1 MTNVEVRVRSS
12 YSALSPTCQKAADYL
27 LAHTRELYSIPIA
40 ELARQ
45 SGVSSAA
52 WVRLC
57 KEIGYTG
64 LKDMRQ
70 QLYLQYSAEP
80 QVEVDPTVHFS
91 DLREGKSAQEI
102 LQNVTAASLQALQR
116 TSKLMDPAAYQT
128 ASDWLLQSKS
138 IKLFGMGASGLVAS
152 DLCDKLLRIGKNAI
166 FNFNSHVQLSY
177 SATLTKDDTAVFIS
191 NIGKTQEILQALEAV
206 QASGCHTIGITHY
219 SKSPLSAGCKLL
231 LYTSSKEVY
240 VRSGAMS
247 SRLAQ
252 LMVVDALFTVLHAN
266 GATSFS
272 EVMSNFPASIP
283 AMLGAY
289 VGLTPADRRHLVEAL
304 AILFKASTAKRK
316 PTPAP
321 ASAPSS
327 ATSKATA
334 EIPAETAAGADS
346 AAPARADTDADAGTT
361 ASPSAEDA
369 TEIAD

>member
-27 LAHTRELYSIPIA
+27 LAHKRELYSIPIA

-177 SATLTKDDTAVFIS
+177 SATSKPS
-191 NIGKTQEILQALEAV
+191 
-206 QASGCHTIGITHY
+206 AS
-219 SKSPLSAGCKLL
+219 SA
-231 LYTSSKEVY
+231 
-240 VRSGAMS
+240 
-247 SRLAQ
+247 SR
-252 LMVVDALFTVLHAN
+252 
-266 GATSFS
+266 
-272 EVMSNFPASIP
+272 SIP
-283 AMLGAY
+283 ARAAAFTG
-289 VGLTPADRRHLVEAL
+289 RRR
-304 AILFKASTAKRK
+304 FCR
-316 PTPAP
+316 PWRPCRP
-321 ASAPSS
+321 
-327 ATSKATA
+327 
-334 EIPAETAAGADS
+334 AGAIPL
-346 AAPARADTDADAGTT
+346 ALPIT
-361 ASPSAEDA
+361 ASPR
-369 TEIAD
+369 

>member
-1 MTNVEVRVRSS
+1 M
-12 YSALSPTCQKAADYL
+12 
-27 LAHTRELYSIPIA
+27 
-40 ELARQ
+40 
-45 SGVSSAA
+45 
-52 WVRLC
+52 RLC

-191 NIGKTQEILQALEAV
+191 NTGKTR
-206 QASGCHTIGITHY
+206 
-219 SKSPLSAGCKLL
+219 
-231 LYTSSKEVY
+231 
-240 VRSGAMS
+240 RSC
-247 SRLAQ
+247 
-252 LMVVDALFTVLHAN
+252 
-266 GATSFS
+266 
-272 EVMSNFPASIP
+272 
-283 AMLGAY
+283 
-289 VGLTPADRRHLVEAL
+289 RHW
-304 AILFKASTAKRK
+304 R
-316 PTPAP
+316 PCRP
-321 ASAPSS
+321 
-327 ATSKATA
+327 
-334 EIPAETAAGADS
+334 AGAIPL
-346 AAPARADTDADAGTT
+346 ALPIT
-361 ASPSAEDA
+361 ASPR
-369 TEIAD
+369 

>member
-1 MTNVEVRVRSS
+1 MEDYRTIRGTAVGEYEEKKSRFIAQLSFADSEEAAVAFLEQVRAANRTARHNVYAYRLREGNRERYSDDGEPAKTAGTPALEVLQHSGLTDLIVVITRYFGGV
-12 YSALSPTCQKAADYL
+12 L
-27 LAHTRELYSIPIA
+27 LGTGGL
-40 ELARQ
+40 
-45 SGVSSAA
+45 
-52 WVRLC
+52 VRLC

-70 QLYLQYSAEP
+70 QLYLHYSAEP

-191 NIGKTQEILQALEAV
+191 NTGKTQEILQALEAV

-252 LMVVDALFTVLHAN
+252 LMVVDALFTVLASQDYAAIQ
-266 GATSFS
+266 GTLESS
-272 EVMSNFPASIP
+272 YQICMSHR
-283 AMLGAY
+283 
-289 VGLTPADRRHLVEAL
+289 VDHR
-304 AILFKASTAKRK
+304 
-316 PTPAP
+316 
-321 ASAPSS
+321 
-327 ATSKATA
+327 
-334 EIPAETAAGADS
+334 
-346 AAPARADTDADAGTT
+346 
-361 ASPSAEDA
+361 
-369 TEIAD
+369 

>member
-91 DLREGKSAQEI
+91 DLREGKSSPGNFAERDGGQFAG
-102 LQNVTAASLQALQR
+102 AAADLQADGPR
-116 TSKLMDPAAYQT
+116 RYQT

-152 DLCDKLLRIGKNAI
+152 DLCDKLLQHWQKRH
-166 FNFNSHVQLSY
+166 FQL
-177 SATLTKDDTAVFIS
+177 
-191 NIGKTQEILQALEAV
+191 
-206 QASGCHTIGITHY
+206 
-219 SKSPLSAGCKLL
+219 
-231 LYTSSKEVY
+231 
-240 VRSGAMS
+240 
-247 SRLAQ
+247 
-252 LMVVDALFTVLHAN
+252 
-266 GATSFS
+266 
-272 EVMSNFPASIP
+272 
-283 AMLGAY
+283 
-289 VGLTPADRRHLVEAL
+289 
-304 AILFKASTAKRK
+304 
-316 PTPAP
+316 
-321 ASAPSS
+321 
-327 ATSKATA
+327 
-334 EIPAETAAGADS
+334 
-346 AAPARADTDADAGTT
+346 
-361 ASPSAEDA
+361 
-369 TEIAD
+369 